1 MVMDSKLFVKVSQR
15 EERVDR
21 IEAFLVFPVAA
32 FHFSV
37 MPWGVRTDELV
48 PDAKIS
54 GSLLKKGL
62 DIPFTVGK
70 AVCKFKTVV
79 GLDAFHADALA
90 GIPLDQAFQEVGG
103 GVGGL
108 LRIGGQETEPGELIN
123 GGVLEQVQL
132 RVSNAAAGNYF
143 HINLDPFSRIRH
155 LLVRFWRISLFLLL
169 LWEHPQLTHDPEQ
182 ALGSAGV
189 AALFQAVPQLYQAK
203 LWITAAHIPDQLQL
217 RFGMLIWMTV
227 RTPGPTGQ
235 RLHTP
240 VPASL
245 PEIDIGP
252 ALVVLPAGS
261 ADAVFFRIF
270 H

>member
-1 MVMDSKLFVKVSQR
+1 MNSELFVKVSQR

-90 GIPLDQAFQEVGG
+90 GIPLDQAFQEVG
-103 GVGGL
+103 
-108 LRIGGQETEPGELIN
+108 EE
-123 GGVLEQVQL
+123 
-132 RVSNAAAGNYF
+132 
-143 HINLDPFSRIRH
+143 
-155 LLVRFWRISLFLLL
+155 
-169 LWEHPQLTHDPEQ
+169 
-182 ALGSAGV
+182 
-189 AALFQAVPQLYQAK
+189 
-203 LWITAAHIPDQLQL
+203 
-217 RFGMLIWMTV
+217 
-227 RTPGPTGQ
+227 
-235 RLHTP
+235 
-240 VPASL
+240 
-245 PEIDIGP
+245 
-252 ALVVLPAGS
+252 
-261 ADAVFFRIF
+261 
-270 H
+270 

>member
-79 GLDAFHADALA
+79 GLDAFHADAPC
-90 GIPLDQAFQEVGG
+90 G
-103 GVGGL
+103 
-108 LRIGGQETEPGELIN
+108 
-123 GGVLEQVQL
+123 
-132 RVSNAAAGNYF
+132 
-143 HINLDPFSRIRH
+143 
-155 LLVRFWRISLFLLL
+155 
-169 LWEHPQLTHDPEQ
+169 
-182 ALGSAGV
+182 
-189 AALFQAVPQLYQAK
+189 
-203 LWITAAHIPDQLQL
+203 
-217 RFGMLIWMTV
+217 
-227 RTPGPTGQ
+227 
-235 RLHTP
+235 HTT
-240 VPASL
+240 
-245 PEIDIGP
+245 
-252 ALVVLPAGS
+252 
-261 ADAVFFRIF
+261 
-270 H
+270 